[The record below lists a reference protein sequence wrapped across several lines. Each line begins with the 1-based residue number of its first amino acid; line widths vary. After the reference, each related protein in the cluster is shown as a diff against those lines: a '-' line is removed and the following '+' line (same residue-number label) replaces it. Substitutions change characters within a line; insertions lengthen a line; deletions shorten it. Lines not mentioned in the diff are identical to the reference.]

1 MSDFVPKGTVG
12 LFIRGRYLVKEWMP
26 ERYVNIDRQTPML
39 LPVDLRDW
47 VARDD
52 LARLIVEV
60 VEQCNLGLAHSNERG
75 SGSEQYPP
83 GMMLALLIYSYARGV
98 FSSRRI
104 EQLSYESLSVRYL
117 CANTH
122 PDHDTIAKFRREN
135 EALFKDCF
143 TKVLLLAREL
153 GLVRVGKVAVDGTR
167 LEANA
172 NRHRFSTREQLEQE
186 KLRTEALIEQ
196 LIQQAE
202 KADQAE
208 EAEPKPQELP
218 EPLADQRKRHEAIKE
233 ALERIQQLEAQQQA
247 DKKQLAKMGR
257 QSQAK
262 AVRMNLTDPD
272 CGILHR
278 KGAGTVIGYNAQIGV
293 DIQGA
298 GLIVTQGISAKGAD
312 AELLGPVLAQMS
324 PELGP
329 VEQVIVDCGYESA
342 AKAYELEKSSGTKVY
357 YPPRAIPPSDGPSKN
372 RPNRWQRLVRHMRY
386 LIKKRIE
393 SAHGQWLQRRR
404 QTVAE
409 STFAFIKATLGF
421 RRFSLRGLQKV
432 QTEWQLICL
441 AFNLRKLA

>member
-1 MSDFVPKGTVG
+1 MA
-12 LFIRGRYLVKEWMP
+12 

-47 VARDD
+47 VAEND

-60 VEQCNLGLAHSNERG
+60 VEQCDLGQAWTNERG
-75 SGSEQYPP
+75 SGSAQYPP
-83 GMMLALLIYSYARGV
+83 GMMLSLLIYAYARGV

-104 EQLSYESLSVRYL
+104 EQLSYENLSVRYL

-135 EALFKDCF
+135 GALFKACF
-143 TKVLLLAREL
+143 GQVLLLAKEL
-153 GLVRVGKVAVDGTR
+153 GLVRVGKLAVDGTR
-167 LEANA
+167 LAANA

-186 KLRTEALIEQ
+186 QARVEGVVEALLQ
-196 LIQQAE
+196 RAE
-202 KADQAE
+202 AADQAE
-208 EAEPKPQELP
+208 EGQAESEALP
-218 EPLADQRKRHEAIKE
+218 AQLADEQKRRQAIKE
-233 ALERIQQLEAQQQA
+233 ALERIKQREAQQQA
-247 DKKQLAKMGR
+247 EKERLRKSGR

-262 AVRMNLTDPD
+262 ELRMNLTDPD

-278 KGAGTVIGYNAQIGV
+278 KGAGTIIGYNAQIGV

-298 GLIVTQGISAKGAD
+298 GFILTNSVSANGCD
-312 AELLGPVLAQMS
+312 AQLLGQVLEQLNPA
-324 PELGP
+324 LG
-329 VEQVIVDCGYESA
+329 QVKEVVVDCGYESGLS
-342 AKAYELEKSSGTKVY
+342 AYELEKEHGTKVF
-357 YPPRAIPPSDGPSKN
+357 YPPRPRSADSGKKHWHSPEK
-372 RPNRWQRLVRHMRY
+372 RLVRHMRH
-386 LIKKRIE
+386 LIKKRIQ

-409 STFAFIKATLGF
+409 GAFGFIKQTLGF
-421 RRFSLRGLQKV
+421 QRFSLRGLQKV